1 LRIEENSRK
10 YTAFCGPDGRRWQFR
25 RAPYGLSTS
34 PAQWLGVLGKIFSDR
49 NKYHSIGIYMDDLA
63 LYTNKFDGHVEQL
76 KLTLSTLRE
85 NRFSCNPKKTE
96 LAHSRIE
103 YLGFVL
109 STDGIQMSENV

>member
-1 LRIEENSRK
+1 
-10 YTAFCGPDGRRWQFR
+10 
-25 RAPYGLSTS
+25 
-34 PAQWLGVLGKIFSDR
+34 
-49 NKYHSIGIYMDDLA
+49 MDDLA